1 VSGRLSNQFA
11 RILRDAGLRKKEES
25 AGKGRETKR
34 ARNALSFH
42 SFRHTATSWMKA
54 AGIPASVVMDF
65 IGHDDVAMSRLYTH
79 TGEDALRVAADS
91 MPNL

>member
-1 VSGRLSNQFA
+1 
-11 RILRDAGLRKKEES
+11 
-25 AGKGRETKR
+25 
-34 ARNALSFH
+34 
-42 SFRHTATSWMKA
+42 MKA

-79 TGEDALRVAADS
+79 TGEDAMRMAADS